1 LIIAGYIA
9 NDILVSISGVGF
21 GIDIGFRVDVG
32 FRVGVGFRVNC
43 LGISGVDFRVD
54 CL

>member
-1 LIIAGYIA
+1 LIVASCIA
-9 NDILVSISGVGF
+9 NNAPTGIGGVGF
-21 GIDIGFRVDVG
+21 RVNVG

-43 LGISGVDFRVD
+43 LGINGVDFGVN